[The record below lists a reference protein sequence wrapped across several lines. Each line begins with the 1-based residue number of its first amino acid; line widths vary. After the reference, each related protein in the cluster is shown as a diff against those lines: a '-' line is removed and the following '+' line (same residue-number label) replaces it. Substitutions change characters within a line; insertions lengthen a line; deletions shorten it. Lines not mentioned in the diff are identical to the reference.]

1 MEIKDIKWTKWI
13 ALGVGGLLGLS
24 HLSMIGIIANRKPD
38 SKFPQLNIPVS
49 EYTSYSVQANEEGY
63 AINYRANDPLVMQT
77 TKTIPGKGGLFSKGQ
92 PTEIVKQYTMD
103 GAEHH
108 DGPVSTR
115 SAWIDPSGLTGDGE
129 KKISAKTIECI
140 KARGGGESTG
150 RMVGGSV
157 GASVGSGLTSVPFV
171 GWVLAGAASNNF
183 ARSSLL
189 MPPPPPPLP
198 LVALPF
204 LSIFIV
210 PSPFLDAVW
219 IPKEAKTPVK
229 TEAIKVGS
237 IFCCGTPGIAT

>member
-13 ALGVGGLLGLS
+13 AIGVGGLLGLS
-24 HLSMIGIIANRKPD
+24 HLGMIGIIANRKSE

-49 EYTSYSVQANEEGY
+49 EYSSYSLQANEEGY

-140 KARGGGESTG
+140 KARGSGEGTG

-157 GASVGSGLTSVPFV
+157 GAAAGSGLSSIPFV
-171 GWVLAGAASNNF
+171 GWVLGGAASMIGMNECAELGGDLAESF
-183 ARSSLL
+183 S
-189 MPPPPPPLP
+189 
-198 LVALPF
+198 
-204 LSIFIV
+204 
-210 PSPFLDAVW
+210 DACVED
-219 IPKEAKTPVK
+219 IDE
-229 TEAIKVGS
+229 I
-237 IFCCGTPGIAT
+237 

>member
-77 TKTIPGKGGLFSKGQ
+77 TKEVGGSGLFNKN
-92 PTEIVKQYTMD
+92 PTTKIVKQYTMD

-140 KARGGGESTG
+140 KARGSGEGTG

-157 GASVGSGLTSVPFV
+157 GASVGSGLTSIPFV
-171 GWVLAGAASNNF
+171 GWVLAGAASMIGMNEGAELGGNIAERF
-183 ARSSLL
+183 T
-189 MPPPPPPLP
+189 
-198 LVALPF
+198 
-204 LSIFIV
+204 
-210 PSPFLDAVW
+210 DACV
-219 IPKEAKTPVK
+219 EEVD
-229 TEAIKVGS
+229 
-237 IFCCGTPGIAT
+237 

>member
-63 AINYRANDPLVMQT
+63 AINYRANDPLVMAT
-77 TKTIPGKGGLFSKGQ
+77 TKIIPGKGGLFSKGQ
-92 PTEIVKQYTMD
+92 HTEIIKQYTMD

-115 SAWIDPSGLTGDGE
+115 SSWIDPSGLTGDGE

-140 KARGGGESTG
+140 KAKGSGEGTG

-157 GASVGSGLTSVPFV
+157 GASVGSGLTSIPFV
-171 GWVLAGAASNNF
+171 GWVLAGAASMIGMNEGAELGGNIAERF
-183 ARSSLL
+183 T
-189 MPPPPPPLP
+189 
-198 LVALPF
+198 
-204 LSIFIV
+204 
-210 PSPFLDAVW
+210 DACV
-219 IPKEAKTPVK
+219 EEVD
-229 TEAIKVGS
+229 
-237 IFCCGTPGIAT
+237 

>member
-13 ALGVGGLLGLS
+13 AIGVGGLLGLS
-24 HLSMIGIIANRKPD
+24 HLGMIGIIANRKPE

-49 EYTSYSVQANEEGY
+49 EYSSYSLQANEEGY

-115 SAWIDPSGLTGDGE
+115 TAWIDPSGLTGEGE
-129 KKISAKTIECI
+129 KKPSAKTIECI
-140 KARGGGESTG
+140 KARGSGEGTG

-157 GASVGSGLTSVPFV
+157 GASVGSGLSSIPFV
-171 GWVLAGAASNNF
+171 GWVLAGAASMIGMNEG
-183 ARSSLL
+183 AEIGGSL
-189 MPPPPPPLP
+189 
-198 LVALPF
+198 AESF
-204 LSIFIV
+204 S
-210 PSPFLDAVW
+210 DACVED
-219 IPKEAKTPVK
+219 IDE
-229 TEAIKVGS
+229 I
-237 IFCCGTPGIAT
+237 